1 MNNSEFYFIMIQR
14 KQTIYLFFAGLITI
28 ILLFIPFGTYQ
39 LDGDKCL
46 EYNAF
51 AVKAITHKTVIL
63 NSIGNAILLILTSLL
78 SFITIFLYKNRKLQ
92 LKLIS
97 VNMLVILIAICTIVY
112 IYPTVVFVRQE
123 AYIVNISNVGALLK
137 YNYVIIISFVSAV
150 GLYLAKKSIMKD
162 EAMVRSADRLR

>member
-1 MNNSEFYFIMIQR
+1 MIQR
-14 KQTIYLFFAGLITI
+14 KQTIYLFFAGLITV
-28 ILLFIPFGTYQ
+28 ILLFIPFGNYHIN
-39 LDGDKCL
+39 GDKFL

-92 LKLIS
+92 LKFIS
-97 VNMLVILIAICTIVY
+97 VNMLVILITICTMVY
-112 IYPTVVFVRQE
+112 VYPSFIFVRQE
-123 AYIVNISNVGALLK
+123 AYTVNISSVNAVLE

-150 GLYLAKKSIMKD
+150 GLYLAKKAIMKD
-162 EAMVRSADRLR
+162 ESMIRSADRLR